1 MLIKIILF
9 LSLVSISFAQN
20 INYEIKA
27 QKVFEINSMPYA
39 IEYSGD
45 TLYWNLVKDGLGIV
59 PFLIEKLDDS
69 SSTQINVE
77 LTGGYYTI
85 ADISNFII
93 WDIIRDLPVFE
104 LTGSNKQ
111 LFESCGICYYWNYL
125 RSNHSNRKKYKED
138 VSKWFYENVNNLVWF
153 DDNEEFKGGTHNFP
167 RKHPAGGYYLI
178 YSY

>member
-27 QKVFEINSMPYA
+27 QKVFEINSMPY
-39 IEYSGD
+39 IPEYSGD
-45 TLYWNLVKDGLGIV
+45 TLYWDLVKDGLDIV

-85 ADISNFII
+85 ADISNLII
-93 WDIIRDLPVFE
+93 WDIIRDLPVFQF
-104 LTGSNKQ
+104 TKSNKQ
-111 LFESCGICYYWNYL
+111 LLDSCGICYYWDYIRLNQ
-125 RSNHSNRKKYKED
+125 NNRKNYKEE
-138 VSKWFYENVNNLVWF
+138 VNNWFKENKNNLVWF
-153 DDNEEFKGGTHNFP
+153 VDEEEFKGGTHKFP
-167 RKHPAGGYYLI
+167 RKHPAGGYYLLKK
-178 YSY
+178 